1 MTVSKTSPTIPVSFR
16 KTLSELKC
24 WSGMLTLLEH
34 LQVGSSD
41 ISDAQIQNVWDAFR
55 DTLTTNCAT
64 AAEMLINSLV
74 CICQHRPE
82 MFDKLIED
90 ALDPLYCLD
99 VDSAD
104 EILAWCEARDA
115 MDASIKQWLHD
126 TLPGK
131 IVCLD
136 DDTA

>member
-1 MTVSKTSPTIPVSFR
+1 MTESPTIPVSFR
-16 KTLSELKC
+16 ETLSQLKR
-24 WSGMLTLLEH
+24 WSGMLSLLET
-34 LQVGSSD
+34 LQTGGQEIADEQVQSEW
-41 ISDAQIQNVWDAFR
+41 NVFR
-55 DTLTTNCAT
+55 DTMITDCAS
-64 AAEMLINSLV
+64 AAEMLMNALA
-74 CICQHRPE
+74 CICLHRPD

-99 VDSAD
+99 VQSAD
-104 EILAWCEARDA
+104 EILAWCDGRDA

-131 IVCLD
+131 IICLD